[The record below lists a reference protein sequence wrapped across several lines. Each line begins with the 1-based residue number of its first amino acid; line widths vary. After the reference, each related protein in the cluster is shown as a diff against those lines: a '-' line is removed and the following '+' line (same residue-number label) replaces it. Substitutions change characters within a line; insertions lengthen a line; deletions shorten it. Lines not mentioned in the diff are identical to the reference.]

1 MLAGKHES
9 SNSQCWKPISG
20 CKQRGVSRS
29 VVFMDIRETQFLQP
43 KNLLEILMGRTIGV
57 VLRIQTRGKVAP

>member
-1 MLAGKHES
+1 M
-9 SNSQCWKPISG
+9 
-20 CKQRGVSRS
+20 SRS

-57 VLRIQTRGKVAP
+57 VLRIQTQGEVAP